1 MKSKTM
7 KIQFVVLCMDRDFL
21 FFFHYITTVAKN
33 CFSLICVYF
42 FFTIFQLDYER
53 KGLVC
58 GSKSMVAS
66 KQTQEVRE
74 SESNSISIVINYVY
88 VDSLKKYMYL

>member
-42 FFTIFQLDYER
+42 FLQFFSLTTKEKAWCVDPRAWWLPNRLKKLER
-53 KGLVC
+53 V
-58 GSKSMVAS
+58 S
-66 KQTQEVRE
+66 QTQSVL
-74 SESNSISIVINYVY
+74 SSIMFTWI
-88 VDSLKKYMYL
+88 L

>member
-1 MKSKTM
+1 
-7 KIQFVVLCMDRDFL
+7 MDRDFWFFSLHNYSGEEL
-21 FFFHYITTVAKN
+21 FFFVWFVSI
-33 CFSLICVYF
+33 
-42 FFTIFQLDYER
+42 FTIFQLDYER

-58 GSKSMVAS
+58 RSKSLVAS

-88 VDSLKKYMYL
+88 MEILFLKKMYPYLLLM